1 MAAKV
6 FSSCCA
12 YGVPP
17 CAVLLALML
26 CGMKPAAAQE
36 NVTQKTA
43 APESLRAGFA
53 RTEVTPAVGA
63 EMPGGFQK
71 NFAQGV
77 HDPLW
82 VEAAFFA
89 NGSTELAV
97 VGVDLI
103 MIPRDVVEGA
113 RRQAETRCGIPSRN
127 ILIAASHTHNGGP
140 VVECFE
146 VECDPAYCRLAADK
160 IGEAIVQA
168 HDKAVE
174 TRVSTGVGREDS
186 VGFNRRF
193 KMKDG
198 SVKTHPGKMNPD
210 IVESAGPID
219 PDVGVIAVENTQ
231 GQLLGCIV
239 NYALH
244 GTTMGGSLISAD
256 WPCYLRQTI
265 RGGIGS
271 GIQEASGD
279 AAFVGIVFL
288 NGACGDV
295 TQVDN
300 RSPRPSEFGEAWARR
315 VGMTVGAEVLKVLA
329 RAEFKPDAPLGVATE
344 SLALPIRDLAGSD
357 KELLAREAPDSGLGS
372 GGGKVYLREARLVR
386 EMKAKSPTVDV
397 EVQAFR
403 IGDAAIVS
411 NPAEFFCQLGLD
423 IKRGSP
429 WKPTMV
435 AELANGYSG
444 YCPTAEAFKG
454 GGYEV
459 RTARSSFLA
468 PGAGEQIVESSVRLL
483 NGLAGK

>member
-1 MAAKV
+1 MAANV
-6 FSSCCA
+6 FQSCFA
-12 YGVPP
+12 YWFPP
-17 CAVLLALML
+17 CVVLLASMF
-26 CGMKPAAAQE
+26 CGMRPAAAQE
-36 NVTQKTA
+36 NADEKQA
-43 APESLRAGFA
+43 APQSLRAGFA
-53 RTEVTPAVGA
+53 RTDITPAVGA

-71 NFAQGV
+71 NFAKGI
-77 HDPLW
+77 HDRLW

-89 NGSTELAV
+89 NGSTEFAV

-103 MIPRDVVEGA
+103 MIPRDVVNDA
-113 RRQAETRCGIPSRN
+113 RREAETRCGIPAPN

-146 VECDPAYCRLAADK
+146 VESDPAYCRLAAEK
-160 IGEAIVQA
+160 IAEAVVQA

-174 TRVSTGVGREDS
+174 ARISTSVGRDES

-210 IVESAGPID
+210 IVEPAGPID

-256 WPCYLRQTI
+256 WPYYLRQTI

-271 GIQEASGD
+271 DTAD
-279 AAFVGIVFL
+279 AACVGVVFI

-300 RSPRPSEFGEAWARR
+300 RNPRPSEFGAAWARR
-315 VGMTVGAEVLKVLA
+315 VGMTVGAEALKVLA
-329 RAEFKPDAPLGVATE
+329 RAEFKPDAPLGVAME

-357 KELLAREAPDSGLGS
+357 EELLAREAPGSGLGS
-372 GGGKVYLREARLVR
+372 GGDNVYLREARLVR
-386 EMKAKSPTVDV
+386 EMKTKSPTVNV
-397 EVQAFR
+397 EIQAVR

-468 PGAGEQIVESSVRLL
+468 PGTGEQIVESSVRLL
-483 NGLAGK
+483 NKLAEK

>member
-1 MAAKV
+1 MVANV
-6 FSSCCA
+6 FQSCFA
-12 YGVPP
+12 YWFPS
-17 CAVLLALML
+17 CAVLLVLMF

-36 NVTQKTA
+36 SADRKEA
-43 APESLRAGFA
+43 APQLLRAGFA
-53 RTEVTPAVGA
+53 RTDITPAVGS

-71 NFAQGV
+71 NFAKGV
-77 HDPLW
+77 HDQLW

-103 MIPRDVVEGA
+103 MIPRDVVNDA
-113 RRQAETRCGIPSRN
+113 RREAETRCGIPAAN

-146 VECDPAYCRLAADK
+146 VESDPAYCRLAAEK
-160 IGEAIVQA
+160 IAEAVAQA

-174 TRVSTGVGREDS
+174 ARISTRAGREDS

-198 SVKTHPGKMNPD
+198 TVKTHPGKMNPD
-210 IVESAGPID
+210 IVEPAGPID

-244 GTTMGGSLISAD
+244 GTTLGGSLNSAD
-256 WPCYLRQTI
+256 WPYYLRQTI
-265 RGGIGS
+265 RGGI
-271 GIQEASGD
+271 ASDIG
-279 AAFVGIVFL
+279 VVFI

-300 RSPRPSEFGEAWARR
+300 RSPRPSEFGEEWARR
-315 VGMTVGAEVLKVLA
+315 VGMTVGAEALKVLA
-329 RAEFKPDAPLGVATE
+329 SAEFKPDAPLGVATE

-357 KELLAREAPDSGLGS
+357 EELLAREAPGSGLGS
-372 GGGKVYLREARLVR
+372 GGGDVYLREARLVR
-386 EMKAKSPTVDV
+386 EMKAKSPTANV
-397 EVQAFR
+397 EVQAVR

-411 NPAEFFCQLGLD
+411 NPTEFFCQLGLD

-468 PGAGEQIVESSVRLL
+468 PGTGEQIVDSSVRLL
-483 NGLAGK
+483 KQLAEK

>member
-1 MAAKV
+1 MAANV
-6 FSSCCA
+6 FQSCFA
-12 YGVPP
+12 YWFPP
-17 CAVLLALML
+17 CAVLLVLMF
-26 CGMKPAAAQE
+26 CGMRPAAAQE
-36 NVTQKTA
+36 SAAEKRTA
-43 APESLRAGFA
+43 PQSLRAGFA
-53 RTEVTPAVGA
+53 RADITPAVGS
-63 EMPGGFQK
+63 EIPGNFQK
-71 NFAQGV
+71 NFAEGV
-77 HDPLW
+77 HDRLL

-103 MIPRDVVEGA
+103 MIPRDVVNDA
-113 RRQAETRCGIPSRN
+113 RRAAETRCGIPAPN

-140 VVECFE
+140 IIECFE
-146 VECDPAYCRLAADK
+146 VESDPAYCRFVAEK
-160 IGEAIVQA
+160 IAEAVVQA
-168 HDKAVE
+168 HDKTVE
-174 TRVSTGVGREDS
+174 ARISTGVGRDDS

-198 SVKTHPGKMNPD
+198 TVKTHPGKMNPD
-210 IVESAGPID
+210 IVEAAGPID

-256 WPCYLRQTI
+256 WPYYLRETI

-271 GIQEASGD
+271 DIG
-279 AAFVGIVFL
+279 VVFI

-315 VGMTVGAEVLKVLA
+315 AGMTVGAEALKVLA
-329 RAEFKPDAPLGVATE
+329 RAEFKADAPLGVATE

-357 KELLAREAPDSGLGS
+357 EELIAREAPASGLGS
-372 GGGKVYLREARLVR
+372 GGGDVYLREARLVR
-386 EMKAKSPTVDV
+386 EMKAKSPTVNV
-397 EVQAFR
+397 EVQAIR

-411 NPAEFFCQLGLD
+411 NPTEFFCQLGLD

-468 PGAGEQIVESSVRLL
+468 PGTGEQIVESSVRLL
-483 NGLAGK
+483 NQLAGK